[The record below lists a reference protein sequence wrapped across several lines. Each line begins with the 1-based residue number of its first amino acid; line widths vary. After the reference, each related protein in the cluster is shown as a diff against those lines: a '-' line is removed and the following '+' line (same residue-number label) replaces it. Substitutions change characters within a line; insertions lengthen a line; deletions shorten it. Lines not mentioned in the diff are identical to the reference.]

1 MAEAENRNGGGASST
16 ASTMLSGLVD
26 LAREKGGLT
35 IGEAL
40 LHLGKSGFGFVMLL
54 LALPALIPIPGPFGM
69 VFGSALAIVALQF
82 GAGARSLWLPGFLKQ
97 RKMPVKAFED
107 LKRYATPI
115 VVRIEQ
121 LVRPGRL
128 EPLAKER
135 LGFLFALPIFVLAVA
150 VALPIPF
157 GNLAPV
163 VAICFIALGM
173 IERDGLLVLIG
184 LALTALALGIT
195 FFLVRGAATAFAFF

>member
-1 MAEAENRNGGGASST
+1 MAEDNSNGGGASRA
-16 ASTMLSGLVD
+16 ASTMLRD
-26 LAREKGGLT
+26 LIDIARERGGLT

-40 LHLGKSGFGFVMLL
+40 QHLGRSGFGFTMLL

-82 GAGARSLWLPGFLKQ
+82 GAGARGLWLPDFLKQ
-97 RKMPVKAFED
+97 RKMPVKAFEG
-107 LKRYATPI
+107 LKQYATPI

-121 LVRPGRL
+121 LVRSGRL
-128 EPLAKER
+128 EPLVKER
-135 LGFLFALPIFVLAVA
+135 FGFLLSLPIFVLAVA

-195 FFLVRGAATAFAFF
+195 FFLVRGAASAFAFF